1 MKCRQSESVLAVDV
15 AQAFTPVD
23 ASLSD
28 IISGMLAQ
36 AATPKA
42 ADPDM
47 LPPPDGDTTSI
58 KATPASPSACG
69 LPVAPKH
76 FLGRDETVTS
86 LVAFVTTAASAS
98 AGVMLHGGPGQVR
111 DPRLQLRTAVWL
123 YPYPAIACKAMSL
136 RHGWCHCQAKVAIR
150 KTVS

>member
-42 ADPDM
+42 ADQDM
-47 LPPPDGDTTSI
+47 LPPPDGDTTSV

-69 LPVAPKH
+69 LPVAPEH

-86 LVAFVTTAASAS
+86 LVTFFATAAS
-98 AGVMLHGGPGQVR
+98 AGVMLHGGPGQVQF
-111 DPRLQLRTAVWL
+111 LAVPL
-123 YPYPAIACKAMSL
+123 T
-136 RHGWCHCQAKVAIR
+136 CHCLQSYVPKAWLVPLPSQSSRSQNQVLIF
-150 KTVS
+150 SF